1 MSILLKDWLAHIAKV
16 GIFPEITV
24 QNLAQFELVAAKF
37 WDSYNTRFMETTKR
51 MRDSK

>member
-1 MSILLKDWLAHIAKV
+1 MSDSLKDWLEHIAKV
-16 GIFPEITV
+16 GIFPEITA
-24 QNLAQFELVAAKF
+24 QNLVEFEIVAAKF